1 MHLLLNLTTILKSL
15 SQYLNC
21 NMTSQT
27 RTVTLEEYVQ
37 VPETS
42 ENLDW
47 ADLVT
52 LDLSDFDQ
60 PGGKQKLAAEFSRAI
75 EDVGKRERAII
86 T

>member
-1 MHLLLNLTTILKSL
+1 MA
-15 SQYLNC
+15 
-21 NMTSQT
+21 SQT
-27 RTVTLEEYVQ
+27 GTVTLKDYVQ

-75 EDVGKRERAII
+75 EDVGK
-86 T
+86 

>member
-1 MHLLLNLTTILKSL
+1 
-15 SQYLNC
+15 
-21 NMTSQT
+21 MTSPA

-75 EDVGKRERAII
+75 EDVGKRESNYHLTVLNSTILI
-86 T
+86 MSQGSFM